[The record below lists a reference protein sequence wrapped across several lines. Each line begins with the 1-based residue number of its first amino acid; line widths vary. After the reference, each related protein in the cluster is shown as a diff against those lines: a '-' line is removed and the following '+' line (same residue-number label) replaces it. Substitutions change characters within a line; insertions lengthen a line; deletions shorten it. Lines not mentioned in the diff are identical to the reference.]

1 MALRRRFPRIRCAAP
16 RRRLAP
22 YPLRRS
28 SFDQT
33 LLARTLPA
41 NHRIRRI
48 QGAYYLATG
57 VWPLIH
63 RRSFEAI
70 SGKKRDFW
78 LAETVGAITAA
89 VGLTLALAG
98 KREDASPEITLL
110 GFGTAAGFAAVDF
123 AYGLKRR
130 ISAVYLIDGVLQ
142 LAIIAAHAQEVAARR
157 TRR

>member
-1 MALRRRFPRIRCAAP
+1 M
-16 RRRLAP
+16 
-22 YPLRRS
+22 
-28 SFDQT
+28 
-33 LLARTLPA
+33 PA

-123 AYGLKRR
+123 AHGLERR

>member
-1 MALRRRFPRIRCAAP
+1 VRCSSSAAGSLP
-16 RRRLAP
+16 AP
-22 YPLRRS
+22 QKLV
-28 SFDQT
+28 DQT
-33 LLARTLPA
+33 VLARTLPA

-70 SGKKRDFW
+70 SGKKSDFW
-78 LAETVGAITAA
+78 LAETVGVITAA

-98 KREDASPEITLL
+98 KREDASPELTLL
-110 GFGTAAGFAAVDF
+110 GLGTAAGFAAVDF
-123 AYGLKRR
+123 AHGLKRR

>member
-1 MALRRRFPRIRCAAP
+1 
-16 RRRLAP
+16 
-22 YPLRRS
+22 
-28 SFDQT
+28 
-33 LLARTLPA
+33 LPA

-63 RRSFEAI
+63 RPSFEAAI

-98 KREDASPEITLL
+98 KREDAC
-110 GFGTAAGFAAVDF
+110 AAA
-123 AYGLKRR
+123 
-130 ISAVYLIDGVLQ
+130 
-142 LAIIAAHAQEVAARR
+142 VAARAS
-157 TRR
+157 

>member
-1 MALRRRFPRIRCAAP
+1 
-16 RRRLAP
+16 
-22 YPLRRS
+22 
-28 SFDQT
+28 
-33 LLARTLPA
+33 LPA

-89 VGLTLALAG
+89 VGLTLTLAG

-110 GFGTAAGFAAVDF
+110 GVGTAAGFAAVDF
-123 AYGLKRR
+123 AHGLKRQ

-142 LAIIAAHAQEVAARR
+142 LAIIAAYAQEVAARYGR
-157 TRR
+157 ERAGKAHLQLEAREMKGEPRDAIYGSARARA

>member
-1 MALRRRFPRIRCAAP
+1 M
-16 RRRLAP
+16 
-22 YPLRRS
+22 
-28 SFDQT
+28 
-33 LLARTLPA
+33 PA

-48 QGAYYLATG
+48 QAAYYLATG

-70 SGKKRDFW
+70 SGKKHDFW

-110 GFGTAAGFAAVDF
+110 GVGTAAGFAAVDF
-123 AYGLKRR
+123 AHGLKRQ

-142 LAIIAAHAQEVAARR
+142 LAIIAAHAEEVAARR